1 MESPFDKSCFFIAPI
16 GEPGTAVRED
26 SDQVLRHIVRPAASR
41 FGFNAVRA
49 DEIAEPGIIT
59 SQVIERIVESPLVI
73 ADLTGHNPNV
83 FYELAI
89 RHAIRKPFVQMI
101 RKGEAIPFD
110 VATAR
115 TVRYELD
122 LNGAADA
129 VNEIARQIEFLQND
143 PSTLETPISITL
155 DLQNLRGTEDSNDS
169 GAQHLLP
176 LLEDISGAVHNN
188 SNEIARMRDAGLLA
202 QRPRR
207 PVWSPDIHQV
217 VLEDKNPY
225 GFIASIGSMRPNYPW
240 MYELGVAAYTRVMVG
255 DVATGL
261 SIFDQLIRLI
271 EYRFS
276 SERAFV
282 SEIVPQLGTLF
293 ERLVAEYTQASMS
306 DVDDLP
312 F

>member
-1 MESPFDKSCFFIAPI
+1 MESPFEKSCFFIAPI
-16 GEPGTAVRED
+16 GEPGTVVRED
-26 SDQVLRHIVRPAASR
+26 SDQVLRYIVRPAAAR
-41 FGFNAVRA
+41 LGFNAFRA

-101 RKGEAIPFD
+101 RRGEGIPFD

-122 LNGAADA
+122 LNGAEEA

-169 GAQHLLP
+169 GAQQLLP
-176 LLEDISGAVHNN
+176 LLVDISGAVHNN
-188 SNEIARMRDAGLLA
+188 SNEIARAC
-202 QRPRR
+202 
-207 PVWSPDIHQV
+207 
-217 VLEDKNPY
+217 
-225 GFIASIGSMRPNYPW
+225 
-240 MYELGVAAYTRVMVG
+240 
-255 DVATGL
+255 
-261 SIFDQLIRLI
+261 
-271 EYRFS
+271 
-276 SERAFV
+276 
-282 SEIVPQLGTLF
+282 
-293 ERLVAEYTQASMS
+293 
-306 DVDDLP
+306 
-312 F
+312 

>member
-1 MESPFDKSCFFIAPI
+1 M
-16 GEPGTAVRED
+16 
-26 SDQVLRHIVRPAASR
+26 
-41 FGFNAVRA
+41 
-49 DEIAEPGIIT
+49 
-59 SQVIERIVESPLVI
+59 
-73 ADLTGHNPNV
+73 
-83 FYELAI
+83 
-89 RHAIRKPFVQMI
+89 
-101 RKGEAIPFD
+101 
-110 VATAR
+110 
-115 TVRYELD
+115 
-122 LNGAADA
+122 
-129 VNEIARQIEFLQND
+129 
-143 PSTLETPISITL
+143 
-155 DLQNLRGTEDSNDS
+155 
-169 GAQHLLP
+169 
-176 LLEDISGAVHNN
+176 
-188 SNEIARMRDAGLLA
+188 
-202 QRPRR
+202 
-207 PVWSPDIHQV
+207 WSPDIHQV

-225 GFIASIGSMRPNYPW
+225 GFIASIGSMRSAYPW

>member
-1 MESPFDKSCFFIAPI
+1 MESPFEKSCFFIAPI
-16 GEPGTAVRED
+16 GEPGTVVRED
-26 SDQVLRHIVRPAASR
+26 SDQVLKYIVRPAAAR
-41 FGFNAVRA
+41 LGFNAFRA

-101 RKGEAIPFD
+101 RRGEGIPFD

-122 LNGAADA
+122 LNGAEEA

-143 PSTLETPISITL
+143 LSTLETPISITL

-169 GAQHLLP
+169 GAQQLLP
-176 LLEDISGAVHNN
+176 LLVDISGAVHNN
-188 SNEIARMRDAGLLA
+188 SNEIASLREAGLLS
-202 QRPRR
+202 QRSRIPAWN
-207 PVWSPDIHQV
+207 PVIHRI
-217 VLEDKNPY
+217 VLEDKGPY
-225 GFIASIGSMRPNYPW
+225 GFIASIGSMRSTYPW
-240 MYELGVAAYTRVMVG
+240 IYELGVAAYTRVMAG
-255 DVATGL
+255 DVATGS
-261 SIFDQLIRLI
+261 SIFDQLMRLM
-271 EYRFS
+271 EYRFA
-276 SERAFV
+276 SEADFL
-282 SEIVPQLGTLF
+282 SGIVPQLGTLF
-293 ERLVAEYTQASMS
+293 EWLVAECTQANMS